1 MVRKALPMATQGDRH
16 SSTGFDAEL
25 SRSELAEVRPPP
37 KASAGASS
45 TRTTIGFVNL
55 GCSKNQVDS
64 EVMLGTLVEG
74 GFQLTGDPKQAEVVI
89 INTCGFIEEAKQE
102 SINTILEHGKLKQ
115 EGTCRVLIAA
125 GCLAQRYQGDLL
137 KELPEL
143 DGVVGTGEFGRIAD
157 ICRDLLAPKK
167 RQQRLW
173 ISEPPYL
180 YDESVPRLRLGR
192 PHSAYVKIAEGC
204 NRNCAFCAIPLMRG
218 KQRSRPVESIV
229 VEAQRLAAEGV
240 KELNLISQDTVNYG
254 VDLGLRHGLVT
265 LLRELVRVK
274 GLRWIRPFY
283 LYPQQ
288 VTDELLD
295 LYAGEDTIAKYIDM
309 PLQHINDRML
319 KRMHRLG
326 DRAAIETLVDRIR
339 TRVPGVTFRTA
350 FIVGFPGET
359 DAAFTELRDYV
370 GQAEFDRVAVF
381 LYSDEEGTPATVLDE
396 KVERDVMDERR
407 NSILSI
413 QESIVAAKGRAKV
426 GASLEVLVDGR
437 SEESHRL
444 LEGRHEGL
452 APEIDG
458 VVYIDDGAAHL
469 THQPRASSH
478 PPTRRLPSQA
488 PLHEAAP
495 SPEPGDLVTVKIT
508 DAATYDLFGRIV
520 T

>member
-1 MVRKALPMATQGDRH
+1 MADTAERH
-16 SSTGFDAEL
+16 GST
-25 SRSELAEVRPPP
+25 ELAEVRSWLR
-37 KASAGASS
+37 ASVGASP
-45 TRTTIGFVNL
+45 RQTTVGFVNL

-64 EVMLGTLVEG
+64 EVMLGTLVHH
-74 GFQLTGDPKQAEVVI
+74 GFQLTGEAEKAEVVI

-115 EGTCRVLIAA
+115 TGACRVLIAA

-143 DGVVGTGEFGRIAD
+143 DGVVGTGEFGKIAD

-167 RQQRLW
+167 RHQRLW

-180 YDESVPRLRLGR
+180 YDETVPRLRLGR

-229 VEAQRLAAEGV
+229 AEAQRLAAEGV

-254 VDLGLRHGLVT
+254 VDLGLRHGVVT
-265 LLRELVRVK
+265 LLRALVKVQ

-295 LYAGEDTIAKYIDM
+295 LYAGEETIAQYIDM

-326 DRAAIETLVDRIR
+326 DRAAIEALVERIR
-339 TRVPGVTFRTA
+339 TRIPGVTFRTA

-359 DAAFTELRDYV
+359 DATFSELRDYV
-370 GQAEFDRVAVF
+370 AQAEFDRVAVF
-381 LYSDEEGTPATVLDE
+381 LYSDEEGTPAASLDE
-396 KVERDVMDERR
+396 KIEREVMDERR
-407 NSILSI
+407 NTILSV
-413 QESIVAAKGRAKV
+413 QEPIAQAKGRAMV
-426 GASLEVLVDGR
+426 GSVLEVLVDGP
-437 SEESHRL
+437 SEEADLL
-444 LEGRHEGL
+444 LEGRHQGL

-458 VVYIDDGAAHL
+458 VVYLNDD
-469 THQPRASSH
+469 TDQF
-478 PPTRRLPSQA
+478 TRPSC
-488 PLHEAAP
+488 PG
-495 SPEPGDLVTVKIT
+495 PGDLVKVEIT
-508 DAATYDLFGRIV
+508 DAHTYDLVGRIV
-520 T
+520 G